1 MENLEDF
8 PIIWIL
14 SKLQKVFKQL
24 QMDESSR

>member
-14 SKLQKVFKQL
+14 SKLQKILKQL